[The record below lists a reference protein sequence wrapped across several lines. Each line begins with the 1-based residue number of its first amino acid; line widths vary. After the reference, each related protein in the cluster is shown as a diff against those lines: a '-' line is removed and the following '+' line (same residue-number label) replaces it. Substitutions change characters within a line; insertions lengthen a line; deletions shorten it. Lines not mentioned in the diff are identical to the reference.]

1 MKASKFCKIEK
12 MTHEEA
18 IDTINQCSWE
28 SAAMAMAPCW
38 EVKIIH
44 GKGRNPLGWD
54 ACYQIRAASINT
66 TMQGNRYFTH
76 VYDVDG
82 HKILTL
88 AGRCIEAHGFEM
100 PTCSGCELKFEN
112 VTMLWYFPTNDKYE
126 YRVWEDYDAIY
137 SEEDEMEDT
146 ENE

>member
-12 MTHEEA
+12 MTPDEA
-18 IDTINQCSWE
+18 IKTINECSWE
-28 SAAMAMAPCW
+28 SAAMAIAPYW

-88 AGRCIEAHGFEM
+88 AGRCIEAQGFET
-100 PTCSGCELKFEN
+100 PTCSGCELKFDN

-126 YRVWEDYDAIY
+126 YRAWEDYDAIY
-137 SEEDEMEDT
+137 GEENEVEDT